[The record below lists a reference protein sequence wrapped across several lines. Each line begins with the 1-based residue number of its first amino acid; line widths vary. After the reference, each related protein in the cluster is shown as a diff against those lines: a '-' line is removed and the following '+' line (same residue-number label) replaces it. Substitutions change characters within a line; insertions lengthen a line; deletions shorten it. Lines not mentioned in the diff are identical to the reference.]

1 MTGPIQPEQMQP
13 VPLSKSVFEALSES
27 DHDPV
32 WKAFVHFMGN
42 RNPANAAALSQWSDR
57 TVAAVTDALAAVEQM
72 RVSAAAVP
80 KSIQAVARSFADLED
95 EFLEYIISGQ
105 QSETLL
111 IVSYGPMKQG
121 AVMSS
126 TLAAIE
132 DIFIEDS
139 DSGSLSED
147 ICEVS
152 SGPKVA
158 IRDILFVKKVNGLY
172 FVGTNK
178 ALGIAGPYLSL
189 DTCLSYVRSYMGSL
203 RIRLNRINNSDM
215 IPAAFIEDIIIS
227 TCPLVGTRF
236 FLNRK
241 ICVRSLDTPYVH
253 V

>member
-1 MTGPIQPEQMQP
+1 MTGSIQPEQMQIDAP
-13 VPLSKSVFEALSES
+13 YRIAFEALSES
-27 DHDPV
+27 DNNSV
-32 WKAFVHFMGN
+32 WQAFVHFVYN

-72 RVSAAAVP
+72 RVSAAAFP
-80 KSIQAVARSFADLED
+80 KAIQAVARSFADLED

-111 IVSYGPMKQG
+111 IVSYGPMKKG

-126 TLAAIE
+126 THADVE
-132 DIFIEDS
+132 DIFIEDR

-147 ICEVS
+147 IFEVS
-152 SGPKVA
+152 SGSKFA
-158 IRDILFVKKVNGLY
+158 IRDILFVKKFNGLY
-172 FVGTNK
+172 FFGTNK
-178 ALGIAGPYLSL
+178 ALRIAGPYLSL

-203 RIRLNRINNSDM
+203 RIRLNRINFSEV
-215 IPAAFIEDIIIS
+215 IPAAFIEDIVIS